1 MERTFEIIPNYID
14 TILVSDTP
22 ANRKA
27 FKKLE
32 EPFKSLYKFE
42 NGECEIEMEFY
53 DGLAIA
59 TDGSGLFMTYSK
71 MDCIK
76 ECPRKQ
82 NAICDYTGIDDSIN
96 QYDVCMKYGILDC
109 NPKDKAYVKS
119 TRDSAYKLAETFILM
134 ADDIYQKIYNMS
146 GVEGYDVAVELLHD
160 AALRFER
167 ELDWQGGETEERDY
181 IIELEKFE
189 EMELAR
195 LRSIYGTGDE
205 EEEYVD
211 RNGRQIVVG
220 SKVIWY
226 DPEEEARD
234 LKNVWTVWKMT
245 GDIVYINI
253 EQNGQYVG
261 EAEVFPQELEVVG

>member
-14 TILVSDTP
+14 TILVSNTP
-22 ANRKA
+22 ANRRA

-32 EPFKSLYKFE
+32 EPFKSLYKFDE

-71 MDCIK
+71 MDSIK

-82 NAICDYTGIDDSIN
+82 NAICNYTGIDDGIN

-109 NPKDKAYVKS
+109 DPKDKAFVKS
-119 TRDSAYKLAETFILM
+119 TYNNAYRMSETFILL
-134 ADDIYQKIYNMS
+134 AADIYQKIYNMS
-146 GVEGYDVAVELLHD
+146 EVGGYDVAVDLLHH
-160 AALRFER
+160 AAIRFER
-167 ELDWQGGETEERDY
+167 ELDWQGVSEKRDY
-181 IIELEKFE
+181 LLEMEKFE
-189 EMELAR
+189 ERELAR

-205 EEEYVD
+205 AEEYVD
-211 RNGRQIVVG
+211 RNGRQIIVG

-226 DPEEEARD
+226 DPEEDARD
-234 LKNVWTVWKMT
+234 LTRVYDVD
-245 GDIVYINI
+245 DIGSDMVYISD
-253 EQNGQYVG
+253 EFS
-261 EAEVFPQELEVVG
+261 EAEVLPQELEVVG

>member
-27 FKKLE
+27 LGKLE
-32 EPFKSLYKFE
+32 VPYKNLYKFDE

-82 NAICDYTGIDDSIN
+82 NAICDYTGIDDGIN
-96 QYDVCMKYGILDC
+96 QYDVCMKYGRLDC
-109 NPKDKAYVKS
+109 DPKNKAFVKS
-119 TRDSAYKLAETFILM
+119 THDNAYKLAETYILL
-134 ADDIYQKIYNMS
+134 AADIYQKIYNMS
-146 GVEGYDVAVELLHD
+146 EVGGYDVAVRLLHD
-160 AALRFER
+160 AAIRFEA
-167 ELDWQGGETEERDY
+167 ELDWQGGSEERDY
-181 IIELEKFE
+181 ILEMEKFE
-189 EMELAR
+189 EKELER

-205 EEEYVD
+205 EEFLD
-211 RNGRQIVVG
+211 RNGKQIYVG

-234 LKNVWTVWKMT
+234 LSRVYNVDDI
-245 GDIVYINI
+245 GSDIVYISD
-253 EQNGQYVG
+253 EFS
-261 EAEVFPQELEVVG
+261 EAEVLPQELEVVKE